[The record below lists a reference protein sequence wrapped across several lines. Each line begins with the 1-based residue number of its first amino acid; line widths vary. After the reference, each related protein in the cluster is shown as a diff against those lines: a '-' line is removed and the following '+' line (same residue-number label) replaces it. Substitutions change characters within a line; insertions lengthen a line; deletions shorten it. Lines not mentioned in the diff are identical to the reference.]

1 MAKKTDKE
9 FTEIE
14 RVIKLRNDGAYIDLD
29 GVMYKR
35 LPETRQKADGL
46 EAVILNCFEN
56 TFKAYARRDAKAQ
69 AYKTYRKKFN
79 GLKTEE
85 EVLERAR
92 ALYKVVMV
100 RQKQFQ
106 AQNRQLQYYPM
117 LSTLL
122 NSEVL

>member
-14 RVIKLRNDGAYIDLD
+14 KVIKLRNDGAYIDLD
-29 GVMYKR
+29 GVLYKR
-35 LPETRQKADGL
+35 LPQTRQKAEGL
-46 EAVILNCFEN
+46 DSVILNCFEN

-69 AYKTYRKKFN
+69 AYKTYKKKFN

-85 EVLERAR
+85 EVLKRAR
-92 ALYKVVMV
+92 TLYKIIMV
-100 RQKQFQ
+100 RQEQFK